1 MSKKLVDYNE
11 ICTRYAKAL
20 ISIYSKNI
28 DKCIV
33 DFQKIIELKK
43 SNSFF
48 SIFLVDPLISSG
60 KKMQVLRKL
69 ESKLEIHKDF
79 FKFMCVLCKHDR
91 LFAIEKIYEI
101 LNKIIKKNNNQSELF
116 VTSTHKLE
124 KQLINKIKN
133 KVSKITNKN
142 VSVINI
148 IDKRILGGVIL
159 KIDSVMIDFSIL
171 QQIMNYRKISKG
183 NI

>member
-20 ISIYSKNI
+20 LSIYSNNI
-28 DKCIV
+28 ENCID
-33 DFQKIIELKK
+33 DFQKVIKLKK
-43 SNSFF
+43 SNPFF

-60 KKMQVLRKL
+60 KKMKILKKIETKL
-69 ESKLEIHKDF
+69 KVQKDF
-79 FKFMCVLCKHDR
+79 FKFMCVLCKHNR
-91 LFAIEKIYEI
+91 LFAIENIYEI
-101 LNKIIKKNNNQSELF
+101 LNKIIKKKKNQSELF

-124 KQLINKIKN
+124 KQLIDKIKN
-133 KVSKITNKN
+133 KVSKITKKD
-142 VSVINI
+142 VSVNNI